1 MTTIDDEWMQ
11 FMSSQTQFGSSNISV
26 KKPPPISAP
35 IALIDKGDIEEE
47 EEEDAV
53 TDELYISTKT
63 KVLYLNQEI
72 DIDDVFWKIP
82 IIDYGTPKEGVVQ
95 KQMKVVSKTPE
106 EFEVYQRRLEGVSY
120 YKEHVIKQI
129 NNPSAR
135 RIKFKDERKITIGV
149 NKKDIMNCRGKVKNA
164 FYNCFAVY
172 IRFSY
177 LGAYKEIHVKIF
189 NTGKLEIPG
198 ILNVE
203 LLDTVKRLIL
213 QYIGPY
219 IVQKDADVP
228 LTFNET
234 DKDMVVLINSN
245 FNCGY
250 YINRDKLYSIL
261 RSEKYGI
268 EAAYE
273 PCSYPGVKCKYYFN
287 NEVGMDGPQTGC
299 ISKTD
304 RTVKLSELNE
314 MKKYTEVSFMIFRTG
329 SGLIVGN
336 CSDIVLDF
344 IFGYIKRI
352 LETEYTQICCL
363 TEKPATRNK
372 AVKSQKRNVM
382 MTQSYHKLT
391 LALDMAASVI

>member
-35 IALIDKGDIEEE
+35 IALIDKGDIEE

-329 SGLIVGN
+329 SCLIVGN
-336 CSDIVLDF
+336 CSDVILIFIYEFIKHLLAMEKENIVVNNETPVVKNKKPKLRKRTIVMTDAY
-344 IFGYIKRI
+344 FGQ
-352 LETEYTQICCL
+352 TV
-363 TEKPATRNK
+363 AN
-372 AVKSQKRNVM
+372 
-382 MTQSYHKLT
+382 
-391 LALDMAASVI
+391 SVVDKHRM